1 MRQLSDDSE
10 FCIVGDYLC
19 MRTLKTRI
27 FFTIPLQN
35 EDDDEDDGFLKP
47 DEANPENALT
57 EFNTL
62 KRTAT
67 VINM

>member
-47 DEANPENALT
+47 DEANPVNA
-57 EFNTL
+57 
-62 KRTAT
+62 
-67 VINM
+67 

>member
-27 FFTIPLQN
+27 FFTIPLHH
-35 EDDDEDDGFLKP
+35 EDEDTDDDEDDGFLKP
-47 DEANPENALT
+47 DEANPVNA
-57 EFNTL
+57 
-62 KRTAT
+62 
-67 VINM
+67 